1 MLQALPWDPRMP
13 PLQLKTL
20 DQARREIGAVRTSKN
35 VLRLT
40 LGFCLW
46 FRGGVGVLEP
56 DGGGVGVCLCVVAH
70 CGGQSTI
77 EKFRRE
83 ASHINHKHSWAQF
96 NCCQS
101 ICKNI

>member
-1 MLQALPWDPRMP
+1 MFQVHPWDPRMP
-13 PLQLKTL
+13 LLQLKTL
-20 DQARREIGAVRTSKN
+20 GQARREIGAVRTSKIFYAFHWDFG
-35 VLRLT
+35 
-40 LGFCLW
+40 LGV
-46 FRGGVGVLEP
+46 VGVT
-56 DGGGVGVCLCVVAH
+56 GGGVGVCLCVVAH